1 MTGTIANI
9 IEISIKGERE
19 KKKVE
24 KGPGVRGQENLVWVN
39 LCPEPVLSEAEGV
52 RGETN
57 PVRPMFHRRPT
68 TDD

>member
-24 KGPGVRGQENLVWVN
+24 SRKGAGGQGPGKF
-39 LCPEPVLSEAEGV
+39 GV
-52 RGETN
+52 G
-57 PVRPMFHRRPT
+57 
-68 TDD
+68 